1 MNTEDNIY
9 TASWAMWPKETDRE
23 IPIEATIDQAFE
35 GYLFYPEP
43 EWLKFGYRPPEN
55 YPLIGAWRDSEGKV
69 FIFLLDRSSQR
80 QADSPRQFLLYVSGE
95 KSEVNLI
102 ERIIKSLKSTL
113 AKSEKKELRSRDAAS
128 VLHGEKKAQS
138 IERLMKLIGL
148 FTVIVNGFSLY
159 LRKLSTPTFPNDSLV
174 YIYQLL
180 LSAVHL
186 TALLLLLLTITISLF
201 YAFRFGSLLLRR
213 MKL

>member
-9 TASWAMWPKETDRE
+9 TASWAMWPMEKDRE
-23 IPIEATIDQAFE
+23 FPIEATIDQAFK
-35 GYLFYPEP
+35 GYMFYPEP
-43 EWLKFGYRPPEN
+43 EWSKFGYRPPEN

-69 FIFLLDRSSQR
+69 FIFLLDLSSQR

-95 KSEVNLI
+95 KSEVDLI
-102 ERIIKSLKSTL
+102 EIIIKSLKSTL

-128 VLHGEKKAQS
+128 VLDGEKKAQS

-159 LRKLSTPTFPNDSLV
+159 LRKLSTPTFPNDSFM

-213 MKL
+213 MKS